1 MMHTTASS
9 FVAFQLHILKS
20 GCEMEAIHSARPCL
34 CAHEALSSFP
44 SNEEQKCRRL
54 RRTLHIVMPLS

>member
-20 GCEMEAIHSARPCL
+20 GCEMEPIQFARPYL
-34 CAHEALSSFP
+34 NAHEAMSSFP
-44 SNEEQKCRRL
+44 SNEVQKCRRL
-54 RRTLHIVMPLS
+54 RRTLHIVMPL